1 MNKIIPY
8 LKPYFGRMSLGLII
22 KFTGTIMDLLL
33 PWILAYIIDNIIPT
47 GEFNKV
53 LLWGFLMLVCSVL
66 AVSANI
72 IANRMAAYVGKQAMT
87 NIRHDMY
94 SKVVYLSNTQLDKMG
109 IPSLISRLTT
119 DTYNV
124 HDMIVKV
131 QRLGVRAPILLL
143 GGIII
148 TITLEPV
155 LTLLLIAVMPFV
167 FTTVYIISKLGIVK
181 YGNQQLVSDHLIR
194 VVRENISGI
203 RVIKA
208 LSKMEYEKKRF
219 KKVNEDMYGAEF
231 DAAKTMAVSNPLMN
245 IFLNIG
251 LTLVIL
257 AGAYRVNE
265 GLTQIGTIIAFL
277 SYFTIILN
285 AMLSITKIF
294 ILSSKGIASANRVGA
309 ILDMEEDLK
318 VMSPDIIN
326 SDFHIEFNNVKFAY
340 NKNKKESS
348 NVLDNINFKLKKGET
363 LGIIGATGSGKSTII
378 KLLLRLYDVDS
389 GTIRINGADIRGIES
404 EVLHTMFGVVFQNDF
419 LFADTISEN
428 IRFERIFT
436 NEEIETAAKHAQAA
450 PFIEEVKARYEY
462 QLTTKGS
469 NLSGGQK
476 QRILLSRALC
486 GNPSILILDDS
497 SSALDYKTDAN
508 LRKSIRNNYKD
519 TTSIIIAQRISSVM
533 HTDHIMVIENGRI
546 LGYGTHAQL
555 IKTCDVYKEIEES
568 QLGGAGNEW

>member
-72 IANRMAAYVGKQAMT
+72 IANRMAAYVGKKAMT

-167 FTTVYIISKLGIVK
+167 FITVYIISKLGIVK
-181 YGNQQLVSDHLIR
+181 YGNQQLVSDNLIR

-219 KKVNEDMYGAEF
+219 EKVNKDMYGAEF

-318 VMSPDIIN
+318 VMPPDVIN

-348 NVLDNINFKLKKGET
+348 NVLNDINFKLKKGET

-389 GTIRINGADIRGIES
+389 GTIRINGADIKGIES
-404 EVLHTMFGVVFQNDF
+404 EILHTMFGVVFQNDF
-419 LFADTISEN
+419 LFADTIAEN

-450 PFIEEVKARYEY
+450 PFIEEIKTRYEY
-462 QLTTKGS
+462 KLTTKGS

-476 QRILLSRALC
+476 QRLLLSRALC

-533 HTDHIMVIENGRI
+533 HADHIMVIENGRI
-546 LGYGTHAQL
+546 LGYGTHGEL
-555 IKTCDVYKEIEES
+555 IKTCDIYKEIEES
-568 QLGGAGNEW
+568 QLGGTVK